1 MPFPAL
7 ARVSRKVR
15 EASKLIDDELRRQDA
30 VSRARAGES
39 ESPALARV
47 SQKVREASKLI
58 DDELRRQ
65 DAISRA
71 RAGADLQ
78 DRTVKKV

>member
-1 MPFPAL
+1 MPF
-7 ARVSRKVR
+7 
-15 EASKLIDDELRRQDA
+15 
-30 VSRARAGES
+30 
-39 ESPALARV
+39 PALARV